1 MWKIFSQGHIL
12 NTTGDT
18 LNQHL
23 LSHKRAA
30 AWGPFCFRCFLPTRV
45 GGAAGS
51 YFFSF
56 LLLASPFRSPVPP
69 CLLGNPPDCPWPLAP
84 PPQSVCSVPIFNNYN
99 SVTNLWTQP
108 QNTEPL
114 RKNTVKHER
123 SDGKSL
129 KWKKNGLCTC
139 CFCRP
144 KDEGH
149 IPNAFWAN
157 VIPTVTYVRR
167 KNPPRAGRSLCS
179 NANDFHVP
187 YAHVPRF
194 EPTWLWSSI
203 GVWISAQ
210 LN

>member
-1 MWKIFSQGHIL
+1 MS
-12 NTTGDT
+12 
-18 LNQHL
+18 
-23 LSHKRAA
+23 KRAA
-30 AWGPFCFRCFLPTRV
+30 PSGPFCFHYFLPTRV

-69 CLLGNPPDCPWPLAP
+69 YLLSNPPDCPWPLTP
-84 PPQSVCSVPIFNNYN
+84 PPAPAQSVCSVPIFNNYN
-99 SVTNLWTQP
+99 SVTNLWTQL

-114 RKNTVKHER
+114 RKNTMKHER
-123 SDGKSL
+123 SGGKSL
-129 KWKKNGLCTC
+129 KRKKNG
-139 CFCRP
+139 FYARYFWRP

-149 IPNAFWAN
+149 VPDAFWAN
-157 VIPTVTYVRR
+157 VIATDMYVRR
-167 KNPPRAGRSLCS
+167 KNPPRAGRSLRS

-187 YAHVPRF
+187 YTHVPCF

-210 LN
+210 LNYTG